1 MPSGL
6 HSENSDEAYLGKLG
20 PLPDRLIFLLG
31 PHRSGTTYLHQA
43 LVDTGAFDYIS
54 YYDSVEFD
62 RLIVNQETGRRE
74 AVIQSLREEMES
86 FGPTRGVDH
95 MEINPL
101 HAEEYGFLL
110 ERRFFLEK
118 RYHNVQQAAPISN
131 TDFEPL
137 KTLCRKKRF
146 LSPERKPLILKN
158 PIDFYDGFIRISENF
173 PASQFIFIHRHP
185 LAVFNSHIL
194 FWRNLIKSKNPWVA
208 KIDRA
213 YDAVFDS
220 PLLLQA
226 IHLSTLS
233 PRGLQLLFEKY
244 CNAYDFYINH
254 IQSLASDRI
263 VSLRYEDLCKTPL
276 DVLRRIIHKLDLPID
291 EECLDA
297 RPSPRKTAILPEVE
311 RIYQANAE
319 RIKPYLNHLHYA
331 TMPNES

>member
-6 HSENSDEAYLGKLG
+6 ISENSDEAHLWKLG
-20 PLPDRLIFLLG
+20 SLPDRLIFILG

-54 YYDSVEFD
+54 YYDLVEFD
-62 RLIVNQETGRRE
+62 RLIVNQETGCRE
-74 AVIQSLREEMES
+74 AVIQSLRKEMEH
-86 FGPTRGVDH
+86 FGPTRGIDH
-95 MEINPL
+95 MPINPL

-110 ERRFFLEK
+110 EK
-118 RYHNVQQAAPISN
+118 RYHNIQKATHISN

-146 LSPERKPLILKN
+146 LSPEQKPLILKN
-158 PIDFYDGFIRISENF
+158 PTDFYDGFIRISEKF

-185 LAVFNSHIL
+185 LTVFNSHIL
-194 FWRNLIKSKNPWVA
+194 FWRNLIKSKNPWLA
-208 KIDRA
+208 KIDRS

-220 PLLLQA
+220 PQLLQA
-226 IHLSTLS
+226 IHLSTFS
-233 PRGLQLLFEKY
+233 PRGLQLVFEKF
-244 CNAYDFYINH
+244 CNAYDFYIKH
-254 IQSLASDRI
+254 IQLLASDRV

-311 RIYQANAE
+311 RIYRANAE
-319 RIKPYLNHLHYA
+319 RIEPYLNHLHYSI
-331 TMPNES
+331 MPNES